1 MKRVLA
7 LQHVWD
13 DPAGYL
19 GELLHEYG
27 IAYDVVH
34 VETEPL
40 PDPTRYDALLAFGGF
55 QHANDDDKYPYFVQ
69 EKQWLRE
76 AVEQD
81 IPFLGICLGGQLL
94 AHALGGP
101 VKRHRLT
108 EIGFSEVQFTR
119 AGKTDPLYEGL
130 PGYQEVFQWHEDTF
144 DIPPGAELL
153 ATNSITENQAF
164 RYGRCV
170 YGLQYHIEPT
180 AEMLD
185 TWIHHP
191 EFKTEIIHIL
201 GEEKYHALE
210 REQIT
215 RYPTFRRHSQILFE
229 NFLRISGLI

>member
-19 GELLHEYG
+19 GELLQEYRV
-27 IAYDVVH
+27 AYDVVH
-34 VETEPL
+34 VETEPI
-40 PDPTRYDALLAFGGF
+40 PDPTTYGALLVFGGF
-55 QHANDDDKYPYFVQ
+55 QHANDDERYPYFVQ
-69 EKQWLRE
+69 EKQALRK

-81 IPFLGICLGGQLL
+81 IPLLGICLGGQLL
-94 AHALGGP
+94 AHVLEGS
-101 VKRHRLT
+101 VKRHILT
-108 EIGFSEVQFTR
+108 EIGFTQVQLTEE
-119 AGKTDPLYEGL
+119 GKTDPLYEGL

-144 DIPPGAELL
+144 DIPPGAVLL
-153 ATNSITENQAF
+153 ATNTTTENQAF

-180 AEMLD
+180 PEMLN

-191 EFKTEIIHIL
+191 EFNAEIIKIL

-210 REQIT
+210 RELLT
-215 RYPTFRRHSQILFE
+215 HYPTFRHHTQILFR

>member
-19 GELLHEYG
+19 GELLQAYRL
-27 IAYDVVH
+27 AYDVVH
-34 VETEPL
+34 VETESL
-40 PDPTRYDALLAFGGF
+40 PDSSAYDAVLALGGF
-55 QHANDDDKYPYFVQ
+55 QHANDDEKHPYFVQ
-69 EKQWLRE
+69 EKQWLSSV
-76 AVEQD
+76 VEQE

-94 AHALGGP
+94 AHVLGGS

-108 EIGFSEVQFTR
+108 EIGFTEVQFTE
-119 AGKTDPLYEGL
+119 AGKTDPLYADL

-144 DIPPGAELL
+144 DIPPGAVLL
-153 ATNSITENQAF
+153 ATNSTTENQAF

-180 AEMLD
+180 AEMLN
-185 TWIHHP
+185 TWIHHV
-191 EFKTEIIHIL
+191 EFKAEIINVL

-210 REQIT
+210 REQVT
-215 RYPTFRRHSQILFE
+215 RYPLFRRHSQILFR

>member
-19 GELLHEYG
+19 GELLQAYR
-27 IAYDVVH
+27 IAYDVIH

-40 PDPTRYDALLAFGGF
+40 PDATTYDAVLAFGGF
-55 QHANDDDKYPYFVQ
+55 QHAYDDDRYPYFVQ
-69 EKQWLRE
+69 EKQWLRKTI
-76 AVEQD
+76 EQE

-94 AHALGGP
+94 AHALGGS
-101 VKRHRLT
+101 VKQHSLT
-108 EIGFSEVQFTR
+108 EIGFTEVHFTE
-119 AGKTDPLYEGL
+119 AGKADPLYEGL

-144 DIPPGAELL
+144 EIPADAVLL
-153 ATNSITENQAF
+153 ASNSATENQAF

-191 EFKTEIIHIL
+191 EFNAEIINIL

-210 REQIT
+210 REQVT
-215 RYPTFRRHSQILFE
+215 RYPIFRRHSQILFQ